1 MSNNSENTLLT
12 KRYKYK
18 LNMLYPGQIMLKIS
32 LILFGLGLISCIF
45 QIKKV
50 CVIFFCGSGIVLLVL
65 FILVAIELHQDRVLY
80 ELAKSQDPEIK

>member
-1 MSNNSENTLLT
+1 MSKKSENASLT
-12 KRYKYK
+12 KRYKHK

-32 LILFGLGLISCIF
+32 LILFGLGLIFCIF
-45 QIKKV
+45 QVEKV
-50 CVIFFCGSGIVLLVL
+50 YVIFFCGSGIVLLAL